1 MNWAGSRFPPNSICI
16 LSPYLVQRDARWFP
30 DPEKFDPERWTPEA
44 REARPKFSYFP
55 FGGGAR
61 VCIGERFAWME
72 GVIVM
77 AAIAQKWRFRLEP
90 GQHVEPLPLITL
102 RVKNGLRMIA
112 EPRGNGQKLH
122 AKQERNACRLCPP
135 HPWAD

>member
-1 MNWAGSRFPPNSICI
+1 
-16 LSPYLVQRDARWFP
+16 VVHRDARWFP

-44 REARPKFSYFP
+44 RESRPKFSYFP

-72 GVIVM
+72 GVILM
-77 AAIAQKWRFRLEP
+77 AAIAQKWRFRLDP
-90 GQHVEPLPLITL
+90 PDTQVVPLPLVTL

-112 EPRGNGQKLH
+112 EPRAASIKSSRRAGT
-122 AKQERNACRLCPP
+122 
-135 HPWAD
+135 